1 MQMRIFDLFKRFR
14 SRRAPAT
21 TRQRVRLSVTALELR
36 LAPSTILD
44 GALVSPVP
52 TPAPTPVDSTYLVGA
67 TATTQ
72 STGPIVSP

>member
-1 MQMRIFDLFKRFR
+1 MRIFDLFQRSR
-14 SRRAPAT
+14 SRRAPASA
-21 TRQRVRLSVTALELR
+21 RQRVRLSVTALELR

-44 GALVSPVP
+44 GSLVTQAP
-52 TPAPTPVDSTYLVGA
+52 TPAPTPVDSTFLVGA